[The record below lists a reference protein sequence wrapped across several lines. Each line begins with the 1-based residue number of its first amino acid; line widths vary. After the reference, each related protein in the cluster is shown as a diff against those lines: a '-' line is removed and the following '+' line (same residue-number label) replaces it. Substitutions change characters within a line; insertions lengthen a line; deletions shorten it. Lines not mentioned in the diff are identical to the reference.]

1 MDVRGPRV
9 TQGDFEP
16 GFRSRFH
23 SKNLNIF
30 IETVQRL
37 AVPVPAAGLAHE
49 RFAALMAAGCD
60 DLDHSTVITILE
72 DLAHVEARTRGEK
85 L

>member
-9 TQGDFEP
+9 IQGDFEP

-23 SKNLNIF
+23 YKDLNII
-30 IETVQRL
+30 IETAKRL
-37 AVPVPAAGLAHE
+37 DVPLPATALARE
-49 RFAALMAAGCD
+49 LFAALMAAGRG
-60 DLDHSTVITILE
+60 DLDHSTVITILD